1 MKKILA
7 LTIGFLLL
15 SGIYSC
21 KREGCTDSSSK
32 NHSSKAK
39 KDDGTCE
46 FESRTSFWFNQ
57 NVSNFLT
64 NYGVTTL
71 HVYIDDISVGEIDVA
86 DWETGPD
93 CGGNNLTVTN
103 KYTGENAKTYK
114 YEGRA
119 QNGTL
124 HFQGTFTASPN
135 ECLAVELKW

>member
-71 HVYIDDISVGEIDVA
+71 HVYIDDISVGEIDIP
-86 DWETGPD
+86 EKMQKHINTR
-93 CGGNNLTVTN
+93 
-103 KYTGENAKTYK
+103 E
-114 YEGRA
+114 
-119 QNGTL
+119 
-124 HFQGTFTASPN
+124 
-135 ECLAVELKW
+135 ELRMERYIFKGHSQPLRMNVLLLS